1 LEPATLLLRRLHWI
15 VLRPLASLLG
25 GNERSL
31 VRGPGMELDQV
42 RAYQPGDDVRHID
55 WNITARTDQP
65 FVRQARVERALDVWL
80 LLDVSASVDWGTAR
94 CLKRDRVVEFAAA
107 VGQVLGQ
114 HGNRVGA
121 LLFATRPFG
130 FIPPATGR
138 NHLLRLLAGIREQPR
153 QAERGP
159 TDLAAALARANAV
172 VRRRALI
179 MVVSDF
185 LAPDG
190 WQPALRRLAQRH
202 EVTAVRL
209 YDPRERELPDVG
221 LITLEDPE
229 TGSQLI
235 VNTSDRRLR
244 ERYRQAA
251 AAQAERLHAELARSG
266 VDQFELSTDADLLPT
281 LIRFL
286 HTRRMRRAASVLR

>member
-1 LEPATLLLRRLHWI
+1 
-15 VLRPLASLLG
+15 
-25 GNERSL
+25 
-31 VRGPGMELDQV
+31 
-42 RAYQPGDDVRHID
+42 
-55 WNITARTDQP
+55 
-65 FVRQARVERALDVWL
+65 
-80 LLDVSASVDWGTAR
+80 
-94 CLKRDRVVEFAAA
+94 
-107 VGQVLGQ
+107 
-114 HGNRVGA
+114 GNRVGA
-121 LLFATRPFG
+121 LLFAVRPLS

-138 NHLLRLLAGIREQPR
+138 NHLLRLLAGIRQQPR

-159 TDLAAALARANAV
+159 TDLAAALARAHAV
-172 VRRRALI
+172 IRRRALI

-185 LAPDG
+185 LVPDG

-229 TGSQLI
+229 DGNQLI
-235 VNTSDRRLR
+235 VNTSDRKLR

-251 AAQAERLHAELARSG
+251 AAQAERLQAELARSG

-281 LIRFL
+281 LVRFL
-286 HTRRMRRAASVLR
+286 HTRRMRRAASVSR